1 MRVYT
6 VCFFYPE
13 FVFVTPSKFGP
24 CINFIKKAISSF
36 FQVINSQINRPQCLR
51 RPANFSVDLSSLFTF
66 PVTVQSLRSKTIS
79 LNVGEVTSP
88 WILIDVLGERPGAW
102 HTCKQTPYLPLPD
115 CNCGPKRKK
124 KKTKKLWLI
133 SGSQFLKTNLGIS
146 IPPSRSCCEN

>member
-1 MRVYT
+1 
-6 VCFFYPE
+6 
-13 FVFVTPSKFGP
+13 
-24 CINFIKKAISSF
+24 
-36 FQVINSQINRPQCLR
+36 
-51 RPANFSVDLSSLFTF
+51 LFTF